1 MDAPTSLV
9 YQCTNHGGMVGN
21 IYIIDQTFPF
31 TGDAVISG
39 SAEVT
44 GSFKVQGA
52 SGNVLN
58 IGNDGSFTLGQG
70 ASGTN
75 NNPDTSVVIGKN
87 ATVTSDDSV
96 VIGDGATTN
105 TGGQKNV
112 VIGHGASVIGNTS
125 FGVVVGEN
133 AYVSGTNGI
142 ALGRSSTAAGD
153 GIAIG
158 RDSNVSGNRGIA
170 IGKGATAG
178 TDQLLIGH
186 SSTYEPIISGSLE
199 TGHIILSQTS
209 SDGYSQGGLEVHG
222 SGSNVFEVIGSEGTL
237 FSIDDDLDGTIFTA
251 NDRTGLPVLQAEAD
265 GEVYLGKTPQSLY
278 TTAVVSATSASS
290 TASLIA
296 LSTSSYDSA
305 YFDFTCI
312 SASNSTV
319 GSIMSTW
326 NGETIAF
333 NEHTTSSIGTTYRTA
348 GLDLQVIISA
358 SQAQL
363 VAITDSTSPNT
374 WKIKTT
380 VRAI

>member
-1 MDAPTSLV
+1 MISYDAD
-9 YQCTNHGGMVGN
+9 H
-21 IYIIDQTFPF
+21 
-31 TGDAVISG
+31 
-39 SAEVT
+39 
-44 GSFKVQGA
+44 
-52 SGNVLN
+52 
-58 IGNDGSFTLGQG
+58 
-70 ASGTN
+70 
-75 NNPDTSVVIGKN
+75 
-87 ATVTSDDSV
+87 
-96 VIGDGATTN
+96 N
-105 TGGQKNV
+105 TGTRAIA
-112 VIGHGASVIGNTS
+112 IGAVAKAKGTGA
-125 FGVVVGEN
+125 
-133 AYVSGTNGI
+133 I
-142 ALGRSSTAAGD
+142 ALGVVAQAQEHS
-153 GIAIG
+153 IVIG
-158 RDSNVSGNRGIA
+158 RNTYNTGTPINSVVFSTFGGNNVTYSTSNAFEWYNTH
-170 IGKGATAG
+170 ATAPNLRFLTG
-178 TDQLLIGH
+178 PTSQ
-186 SSTYEPIISGSLE
+186 SFWSGS
-199 TGHIILSQTS
+199 
-209 SDGYSQGGLEVHG
+209 GGFFGFGTTTPDAPLTVEG
-222 SGSNVFEVIGSEGTL
+222 SGSTVFNVIGSEGTL
-237 FSIDDDLDGTIFTA
+237 FSVDDDLDGTIFTA

-333 NEHTTSSIGTTYRTA
+333 NEHATSSIGTTYRTA